1 LATVVPS
8 LPTWLSP
15 YVPQNATE
23 RRRLAMF
30 VGAVMV
36 LDILFNTRFPALE
49 VPLWYLLPSIDVA
62 MILGPAAY
70 AQEAEAAR
78 NREPIV
84 FTVDVAEDLAGKFVP
99 TFVRPEHT
107 QPERG
112 SFFVTGGRIFPAG
125 TIDGDG
131 ATFDPNR
138 SGHIGIWIC
147 RGTHLVAANEI
158 PAAPLWV
165 STAQLFVIG
174 RQGKEQL
181 TTEGVEGG
189 GTVTRIVTG
198 GAGNYAGWVGEQRQT
213 FLGVNPTGGVNL
225 RVTFMLRPPAQ

>member
-1 LATVVPS
+1 
-8 LPTWLSP
+8 
-15 YVPQNATE
+15 
-23 RRRLAMF
+23 MF
-30 VGAVMV
+30 VRKFAVT
-36 LDILFNTRFPALE
+36 LSRFAA
-49 VPLWYLLPSIDVA
+49 VVGVA
-62 MILGPAAY
+62 TILGPVMS
-70 AQEAEAAR
+70 AQEAESDRAVR
-78 NREPIV
+78 KGEPFV

-112 SFFVTGGRIFPAG
+112 SFFVTGGRIFPEG

-181 TTEGVEGG
+181 TSEGVEGG

-198 GAGNYAGWVGEQRQT
+198 GAGNYAGWIGEQRQT
-213 FLGVNPTGGVNL
+213 FLGFNPTGGVNL
-225 RVTFMLRPPAQ
+225 RVTFILRPPAQ

>member
-1 LATVVPS
+1 MFVRKFAAS
-8 LPTWLSP
+8 LS
-15 YVPQNATE
+15 
-23 RRRLAMF
+23 RLA
-30 VGAVMV
+30 AVIG
-36 LDILFNTRFPALE
+36 L
-49 VPLWYLLPSIDVA
+49 A

-70 AQEAEAAR
+70 AQEPEADRVAR
-78 NREPIV
+78 KREPIV

-112 SFFVTGGRIFPAG
+112 SFFVTGGRLFPAG
-125 TIDGDG
+125 TIEGDG
-131 ATFDPNR
+131 STFDPNR
-138 SGHIGIWIC
+138 SGHVGIWIC

-189 GTVTRIVTG
+189 GTITRIVTG

-213 FLGVNPTGGVNL
+213 FLGFNATGGANL
-225 RVTFMLRPPAQ
+225 RVTFILRPPAN

>member
-1 LATVVPS
+1 MFALKFAP
-8 LPTWLSP
+8 PLS
-15 YVPQNATE
+15 
-23 RRRLAMF
+23 RLAAI
-30 VGAVMV
+30 VG
-36 LDILFNTRFPALE
+36 
-49 VPLWYLLPSIDVA
+49 VA
-62 MILGPAAY
+62 MILGPAAS
-70 AQEAEAAR
+70 AQEVDTDRAAR
-78 NREPIV
+78 QREPIV

-112 SFFVTGGRIFPAG
+112 SFFVTGGRIFPEG

-131 ATFDPNR
+131 ASFDPNR

-181 TTEGVEGG
+181 STEGVEGS

-213 FLGVNPTGGVNL
+213 FLGFNPTGGVNL
-225 RVTFMLRPPAQ
+225 RVTFILRPPAK

>member
-1 LATVVPS
+1 MFVRQFA
-8 LPTWLSP
+8 LPLS
-15 YVPQNATE
+15 
-23 RRRLAMF
+23 RLAAV
-30 VGAVMV
+30 VG
-36 LDILFNTRFPALE
+36 
-49 VPLWYLLPSIDVA
+49 VA
-62 MILGPAAY
+62 MILGPAAS
-70 AQEAEAAR
+70 AQEAEADRAAR
-78 NREPIV
+78 KGEPIV

-112 SFFVTGGRIFPAG
+112 SFFVTGGRIFPEG

-138 SGHIGIWIC
+138 TGHIGIWIC

-181 TTEGVEGG
+181 TTEGVEGR

-198 GAGNYAGWVGEQRQT
+198 GAGNYAGWAGEQRQT
-213 FLGVNPTGGVNL
+213 FLGFNPTGGVNL
-225 RVTFMLRPPAQ
+225 RVTFILRPPAL

>member
-1 LATVVPS
+1 MFARSCTTGFVRAFASPLSRFAAVVG
-8 LPTWLSP
+8 
-15 YVPQNATE
+15 V
-23 RRRLAMF
+23 
-30 VGAVMV
+30 
-36 LDILFNTRFPALE
+36 AL
-49 VPLWYLLPSIDVA
+49 L
-62 MILGPAAY
+62 LGPDAH
-70 AQEAEAAR
+70 AQEADAERTAR
-78 NREPIV
+78 AREPIV

-125 TIDGDG
+125 TIEGDG

-147 RGTHLVAANEI
+147 RGTHLVAASEI

-181 TTEGVEGG
+181 ATEGVEGG

-213 FLGVNPTGGVNL
+213 FLGFNPTGGVNL
-225 RVTFMLRPPAQ
+225 RVTFILRPSAK